1 MRFIN
6 RVQLEN
12 ELFLYQRSDVADSRR
27 WYCSYKLNDHKRVY
41 EKLGVCTQAEA
52 KKKARQ
58 KLLDAENILRDYGED
73 AVFGTHTVKHAHSW
87 FVKHGRQYVRSDGR
101 YDAIV
106 AHWRRHLLGFYGRS
120 TVIDKKLKDRT
131 SRYLDYRRRVID
143 KKTKKRLKATVGT
156 IRLELISAKQL
167 LKIARVEGGI
177 GKEIENLTSGIDK
190 KKLALR
196 KTRTSEFQV
205 EEIAKIQEFFDAD
218 RAEHDARLKDST
230 RLAFNKRATSVH
242 ILQLERLR
250 FFVALAFAGGARVNE
265 LRQVRVGDISKDF
278 KTLRI
283 RKSKTTKGTNRVAYL
298 DAGLWDI
305 REAYKRYVKACKAM
319 GYELN
324 TAQGKEIFPSVNSA
338 ESGMRNVGLSFLR
351 FLRKHKIYY
360 DKIHGKRSRSLLAVR
375 STWITHQIN
384 KGVGS
389 YLVAQS
395 AGTSLAMIEATYYK
409 QNEKQI
415 VDAFEDFGN
424 AGTTKRHLK
433 VVK

>member
-1 MRFIN
+1 MRLIN
-6 RVQLEN
+6 RSQLEG
-12 ELFLYQRSDVADSRR
+12 ELFIYQRSDVADKRR
-27 WYCSYKLNDHKRVY
+27 WYCSYKLKGHKRVY
-41 EKLGVCTQAEA
+41 VNLGVCTQAEA
-52 KKKARQ
+52 KKEARQ
-58 KLLDAENILRDYGED
+58 ELMKAEDILKDYGED
-73 AVFGTHTVKHAHSW
+73 AVFGKHTVKHAHSW

-101 YDAIV
+101 YETIV
-106 AHWRRHLLGFYGRS
+106 AHWRRHLLDFYGRS

-131 SRYLDYRRRVID
+131 SKYLDYRRRVID

-156 IRLELISAKQL
+156 LRLELVSAKQL
-167 LKIARVEGGI
+167 LTVARVEGGI

-190 KKLALR
+190 KKLALK
-196 KTRTSEFQV
+196 KTKTSEFQF
-205 EEIAKIQEFFDAD
+205 EEIAKIQEYFDAD
-218 RAEHDARLKDST
+218 RAELDARLKDST
-230 RLAFNKRATSVH
+230 RFAFNKRATTVH

-250 FFVALAFAGGARVNE
+250 FFVALAFASGFRVNE
-265 LRQVRVGDISKDF
+265 GRQVRVGDISKDF

-305 REAYKRYVKACKAM
+305 REAYKHYVKACKAM
-319 GYELN
+319 GYELD
-324 TAQGKEIFPSVNSA
+324 TAQGKELFPSVNSA

-351 FLRKHKIYY
+351 FLRKHKMYY
-360 DKIHGKRSRSLLAVR
+360 DKIHGKRARSLLAVR

-409 QNEKQI
+409 QNEKAL
-415 VDAFEDFGN
+415 VSAFEDFGN

>member
-1 MRFIN
+1 MQFSGSTQSSTHI
-6 RVQLEN
+6 
-12 ELFLYQRSDVADSRR
+12 
-27 WYCSYKLNDHKRVY
+27 
-41 EKLGVCTQAEA
+41 LG
-52 KKKARQ
+52 
-58 KLLDAENILRDYGED
+58 L
-73 AVFGTHTVKHAHSW
+73 
-87 FVKHGRQYVRSDGR
+87 KHGRQYVRSDGR
-101 YDAIV
+101 YETIV
-106 AHWRRHLLGFYGRS
+106 AHWRRHLLDFYGRS

-131 SRYLDYRRRVID
+131 SKYLDYRRRVID

-156 IRLELISAKQL
+156 LRLELISAKQL
-167 LKIARVEGGI
+167 LTVARVEGGI

-190 KKLALR
+190 KKLALK
-196 KTRTSEFQV
+196 KTKTSEFQF

-218 RAEHDARLKDST
+218 TAEHDARLKTANKRGT
-230 RLAFNKRATSVH
+230 RLN

-250 FFVALAFAGGARVNE
+250 FYVALAFASGARVNE

-298 DAGLWDI
+298 DAELWDI
-305 REAYKRYVKACKAM
+305 KSAYKHYVKACKAA
-319 GYELN
+319 GSELD
-324 TAQGKEIFPSVNSA
+324 TAQGKEIFPSVTSA
-338 ESGMRNVGLSFLR
+338 DIGMKTVGEMFLR
-351 FLRKHKIYY
+351 FLRKHKMYY
-360 DKIHGKRSRSLLAVR
+360 DKIHGKRARSLLAVR

-409 QNEKQI
+409 QNEKAL
-415 VDAFEDFGN
+415 VSAFEDFGN
-424 AGTTKRHLK
+424 AGATKRHLK

>member
-1 MRFIN
+1 
-6 RVQLEN
+6 
-12 ELFLYQRSDVADSRR
+12 
-27 WYCSYKLNDHKRVY
+27 
-41 EKLGVCTQAEA
+41 
-52 KKKARQ
+52 
-58 KLLDAENILRDYGED
+58 
-73 AVFGTHTVKHAHSW
+73 
-87 FVKHGRQYVRSDGR
+87 
-101 YDAIV
+101 V

-131 SRYLDYRRRVID
+131 SKYLDYRRRVID

-156 IRLELISAKQL
+156 LRLELISAKQL
-167 LKIARVEGGI
+167 LTVARVEGGI

-190 KKLALR
+190 KKLALK
-196 KTRTSEFQV
+196 KTKTSEFQF

-218 RAEHDARLKDST
+218 RAEHDARLKTANKRGT
-230 RLAFNKRATSVH
+230 RLN

-250 FFVALAFAGGARVNE
+250 FYVALAFASGARVNE

-298 DAGLWDI
+298 DAELWDI
-305 REAYKRYVKACKAM
+305 KSAYKHYVKACKAA
-319 GYELN
+319 GSELD
-324 TAQGKEIFPSVNSA
+324 TAQGKEIFPSVTSA
-338 ESGMRNVGLSFLR
+338 DIGMKTVGEMFLR
-351 FLRKHKIYY
+351 FLRKHKMYY
-360 DKIHGKRSRSLLAVR
+360 DKIHGKRARSLLAVR

-409 QNEKQI
+409 QNEKAL
-415 VDAFEDFGN
+415 VSAFEDFGN